1 MTDYEDA
8 NGYVSDEEIKRYF
21 AEELE
26 MGKTDNPYEALY
38 ILRDGTL
45 ISSIDDYGDRSE
57 DHRAITGL
65 ISEGDDYYRT
75 SDGANKFWSALHEK
89 TGVIR
94 VVPETGEALIA
105 VNQKLSPAQQE
116 IVKNYDLRVD
126 EYVKLP

>member
-1 MTDYEDA
+1 MTDYEDT
-8 NGYVSDEEIKRYF
+8 NGYVSDEAIKRYF

-26 MGKTDNPYEALY
+26 MGQTDNPYEALY
-38 ILRDGTL
+38 ILRDGTM
-45 ISSIDDYGDRSE
+45 IGSIDDYGNRSE

-65 ISEGDDYYRT
+65 ISEGDDYYHT

-105 VNQKLSPAQQE
+105 VNQKLSPVQQE
-116 IVKNYDLRVD
+116 IIEDYDLRVD
-126 EYVKLP
+126 EYVELP